1 MISHLDQFELGKTI
15 PMLLK
20 NKLRTFTIATHMS
33 EIFLYRAWLKK
44 SCDLLSKLRRSLEG
58 MQFARTIK
66 ASLISEGGLLVIIY

>member
-58 MQFARTIK
+58 MQLQEQLKQAW
-66 ASLISEGGLLVIIY
+66 LVKVGC